1 MLRDSPLAYYL
12 ISQPDDMSGIVSE
25 LVDGGCCSI
34 GLSNQGVSRS
44 CRQSRHFPGFDGL
57 DADCQL
63 KKHQIIQIEVLR
75 GLSCAWNGFGWVT
88 GELQFNQ
95 NATWSSK

>member
-25 LVDGGCCSI
+25 LVDGGCCPI
-34 GLSNQGVSRS
+34 GLSNQR
-44 CRQSRHFPGFDGL
+44 CRQSRHFPGL

-88 GELQFNQ
+88 GKLQFN
-95 NATWSSK
+95 